1 MTEIRC
7 QGIPRQTKI
16 IATLGPSVGSEE
28 IIARLVDAGI
38 DAVRLNFSHG
48 NRDDH
53 IRYAEMVR
61 NVCKAKR
68 YHIAIL
74 GDLQGPKIRT
84 QKFKDAQ
91 VTLEK
96 GQVFRLVPRLGANDG
111 TRECVGIT
119 YPDLYRDVKVD
130 DDLLLDD
137 GRITLGVRSS
147 DEDEIATEVL
157 VGGVLSNNKGI
168 NRRGGGLSAPS
179 ITEKDKNDIK
189 LAAEI
194 GVDYLAVSFPKSAD
208 DIVYARKLLG
218 DAGNDARMIAKI
230 ERVDALNNIDRI
242 FEVSDGVMIARGDL
256 SIEIGDATLTAVQK
270 HLIKK
275 ARKHNRIVITA
286 TEMLQSM
293 IDSNVPTR
301 AEISDVANA
310 VLDGSDALMLSA
322 ESAIGKY
329 PVEAVETMGRL
340 CHGAESA
347 EVGEYRTRHFPEEKL
362 ETIEKAV
369 AAFAVYTATS
379 LDAKAIAALTESG
392 AITLYMSRYL
402 SAIPIYAMTP
412 NVDTCRKIT
421 LYRNV
426 YPLLIDSDNRSS
438 SVNDEVVRGLR
449 MYRAVESG
457 DKVVVTKGDKVG
469 ERGGTNGVKV
479 IMVAKN

>member
-1 MTEIRC
+1 MTEIFW

-16 IATLGPSVGSEE
+16 IATLGPSTGSEE
-28 IIARLVDAGI
+28 VIARLVDAGI

-48 NRDDH
+48 NRNDH
-53 IRYAEMVR
+53 IRYAEIVR
-61 NVCKAKR
+61 SVCKAKR

-74 GDLQGPKIRT
+74 GDLQGPKIRI
-84 QKFKDAQ
+84 QKFKDAE
-91 VTLEK
+91 TRLEK
-96 GQVFRLVPRLGANDG
+96 GQTFRLLPQLDEGDN
-111 TRECVGIT
+111 ECVGIT
-119 YPDLYRDVKVD
+119 YSDLYRDVKVD
-130 DDLLLDD
+130 DELLLDD
-137 GRITLGVRSS
+137 GRITLKVLSS
-147 DEDEIATEVL
+147 GENEIFTEVL
-157 VGGVLSNNKGI
+157 VGGILSNNKGI

-179 ITEKDKNDIK
+179 ITEKDKDDLI

-208 DIVYARKLLG
+208 DIVYARKLLN
-218 DAGNDARMIAKI
+218 DAGNNAQVIAKI
-230 ERVDALNNIDRI
+230 ERVDALKNIDQI
-242 FEVSDGVMIARGDL
+242 LEVSDGVMIARGDL

-275 ARKHNRIVITA
+275 ARKYNRIVITA

-329 PVEAVETMGRL
+329 PVEAVEAMGRL

-347 EVGEYRTRHFPEEKL
+347 EVGEYRKEHFPEEKL
-362 ETIEKAV
+362 ATVEKAV

-392 AITLYMSRYL
+392 AIALYMSRYL

-426 YPLLIDSDNRSS
+426 YPLLIDSDHRLP
-438 SVNDEVVRGLR
+438 SVNDEVVHGLR

-457 DKVVVTKGDKVG
+457 DKVVVTKGDRVG
-469 ERGGTNGVKV
+469 VRGGTNGAKV
-479 IMVAKN
+479 ITVP